1 MENLAYAIILVVGF
15 ILGFVVDRAIAK
27 EKAIGRLR
35 IDHSD
40 PYEPTQMFLEL
51 KGTTPDMIAKHRV
64 VTFEVVN
71 ESYIS
76 RN

>member
-15 ILGFVVDRAIAK
+15 ILGFVVDRAITKGRAV
-27 EKAIGRLR
+27 GRLR

-51 KGTTPDMIAKHRV
+51 EGTTPDMIAKHQI
-64 VTFEVVN
+64 VTFEVIN

>member
-1 MENLAYAIILVVGF
+1 MENLVYAIVLAVGF
-15 ILGFVVDRAIAK
+15 ILGFIVDRAITK
-27 EKAIGRLR
+27 GKAVGRLR

-51 KGTTPDMIAKHRV
+51 KGTTPDMIANHRI
-64 VTFEVVN
+64 VTFEVIN

-76 RN
+76 RI